1 MTRNNKTTPN
11 TRTWVLYILVGVL
24 FMAGVVLASGW
35 KALHA
40 TEERFCQ
47 TIAFVKS
54 QSTSFEQYNDTITAK
69 ALRRTAVS
77 VHQLA
82 GDAAL
87 DLSDPHCLKQQ
98 TETLWLTGISVL
110 RPDGTLLCEYTANG
124 IGYAQLEDQLKKETA
139 LDVFRFPQKTYLKRV
154 LLADGSAVDVAAHRA
169 DHQEV
174 ILLAYRC
181 TPAKFVEGTALSIQS
196 ILDGYPEET
205 SGTLFIV
212 QNNQVIASNRP
223 ELIGQD
229 TTASPPVQEIR
240 SAGLA
245 EKLTPTHG
253 WNGSGCY
260 FGMYSHGRSFDLY
273 AYTDEKTVFRESLTL
288 VLTALVCY
296 ILLVSVLQ
304 MLRRRSVQEMEQQKK
319 EQEKKYQTQLEEQNR
334 KLEIALQ
341 HEGAANRAKRE
352 FLFNMSHDIRTPMNA
367 IIGFTSL
374 AATHIDNREQV
385 LDYLKK
391 ISTSSQH
398 LLSLINDVLDMSR
411 IESGKVKIEEK
422 AVHLPDLVHDVRS
435 IIQPNVA
442 AKRLSLFIDTM
453 DIEDED
459 IITDPLRLNQILLNI
474 LSNAIKFTPTGGMI
488 SIRIAQKNGA
498 PKGCVCY
505 EFRIKDN
512 GIGMSEEFQ
521 KHIFEE
527 FSREESSTVSGIQ
540 GTGLG
545 MSITKNIVDLMGGT
559 IALTSEPGKGTEFI
573 VTLCFTRSGQKAEP
587 KQLPQLEGLRALVAD
602 DDTNTCLNV
611 STMLSK
617 IGMRPE
623 WTISGKEAVIRTKYA
638 VEQGDEFSVYII
650 DWLIPDMNGIEIVR
664 QIRKVIGNRCPIIIL
679 TAYDW
684 ADIEDEAR
692 AAGVTAFCE
701 KPLFL
706 SELRRVLA
714 EPFRAEP
721 ASKPAQPTAADLKG
735 KKLLLV
741 EDNELNREIALEIL
755 KEAGFVVDTAEDGAV
770 AVQKIKQAAPGQYDL
785 ILMDIQMPNL
795 DGYEATRQIRA
806 LPDARKASIPIFAMT
821 ANAFEEDR
829 QNALAAGMNGHIAK
843 PLDVPH
849 LLRVLADALKK

>member
-1 MTRNNKTTPN
+1 MTRNNKATPN

-124 IGYAQLEDQLKKETA
+124 IGYAQLEDRLKKETA

-169 DHQEV
+169 DHEEV

-181 TPAKFVEGTALSIQS
+181 TPAKFVEGTVLSIQS

-273 AYTDEKTVFRESLTL
+273 AYTDEKAVFHESLTL
-288 VLTALVCY
+288 ILTALVCY

-442 AKRLSLFIDTM
+442 AKRLSLFIDAM

-721 ASKPAQPTAADLKG
+721 ASEPAQPTAADLKG

-770 AVQKIKQAAPGQYDL
+770 AVRKIKQAAPGQYDL

-806 LPDARKASIPIFAMT
+806 LPDAEKASIPIFAMT

>member
-1 MTRNNKTTPN
+1 MARKNRTTPDKRIW
-11 TRTWVLYILVGVL
+11 TAYLIIGVL
-24 FMAGVVLASGW
+24 LMAGVAFFSSW
-35 KALHA
+35 RAMRTA
-40 TEERFCQ
+40 EERFCQ
-47 TIAFVKS
+47 TLEFVKS
-54 QSTSFEQYNDTITAK
+54 QSTSFEKHNDTITAK
-69 ALRRTAVS
+69 ALRRTAVA

-82 GDAAL
+82 ENPAL
-87 DLSDPHCLKQQ
+87 DLSDPQCLNRQ
-98 TETLWLTGISVL
+98 TEKLWLTGISVL
-110 RPDGTLLCEYTANG
+110 GPDGTLRCESTTNG
-124 IGYAQLEDQLKKETA
+124 IGYDRFGDQLKNDA
-139 LDVFRFPQKTYLKRV
+139 VLDVLSYPRKTYVKRV
-154 LLADGSAVDVAAHRA
+154 LLEDGSAVDVAAHRA
-169 DHQEV
+169 ESTELL
-174 ILLAYRC
+174 LLAYRY
-181 TPAKFVEGTALSIQS
+181 TPAEFVEETALSIQS
-196 ILDGYPEET
+196 ILDGYPAET

-212 QNNQVIASNRP
+212 QNNQVVAANRP

-229 TTASPPVQEIR
+229 VAGSPLAQGIR
-240 SAGLA
+240 KAGAA
-245 EKLTPTHG
+245 EKLTHTRD

-260 FGMYSHGRSFDLY
+260 FGMFCHGRSFDLY
-273 AYTDEKTVFRESLTL
+273 AYTDEKIIFREALLLILTVL
-288 VLTALVCY
+288 VGY
-296 ILLVSVLQ
+296 ILLVMVLQ
-304 MLRRRSVQEMEQQKK
+304 LLRRRSAQEMELQKK
-319 EQEKKYQTQLEEQNR
+319 EQERKYQTQLEEQNH

-435 IIQPNVA
+435 IIQPNVS

-453 DIEDED
+453 DVENED

-498 PKGCVCY
+498 PKGRGCY

-521 KHIFEE
+521 KHIFEA

-559 IALTSEPGKGTEFI
+559 IAIESEPGRGSEFI
-573 VTLCFTRSGQKAEP
+573 VDLCFALSGQKVEP
-587 KQLPQLEGLRALVAD
+587 KQIPQLEGLRALVAD
-602 DDTNTCLNV
+602 DDTDTCLSV

-623 WTISGKEAVIRTKYA
+623 WTISGKEAVIRTRYA
-638 VEQGDEFSVYII
+638 LEQGDEFSVYII
-650 DWLIPDMNGIEIVR
+650 DWLIPDMNGIEVVR
-664 QIRKVIGNRCPIIIL
+664 QIRKVIGKSCPIIIL

-684 ADIEDEAR
+684 ADIEEEAK

-714 EPFRAEP
+714 EPFGAEP
-721 ASKPAQPTAADLKG
+721 APEPSQPDAADLKG

-741 EDNELNREIALEIL
+741 EDNALNRELAQEIL
-755 KEAGFVVDTAEDGAV
+755 KEAGFAVDTAEDGEI
-770 AVQKIKQAAPGQYDL
+770 AVQKMRQAAPGQYDL
-785 ILMDIQMPNL
+785 ILMDIQMPKM

-806 LPDARKASIPIFAMT
+806 LPDAAKAGIPIFAMT

-829 QNALAAGMNGHIAK
+829 QNALKAGMDGHIAK
-843 PLDVPH
+843 PLDIPH
-849 LLRVLADALKK
+849 LLHVLAEVLRS

>member
-1 MTRNNKTTPN
+1 MTRNNKATPN
-11 TRTWVLYILVGVL
+11 TRTWVLYVLVGVL
-24 FMAGVVLASGW
+24 FMAGVILASGW
-35 KALHA
+35 KALHV
-40 TEERFCQ
+40 TEEHFCQ
-47 TIAFVKS
+47 TIEFVKS
-54 QSTSFEQYNDTITAK
+54 QSTGFERYNDTITAK
-69 ALRRTAVS
+69 TLRRTAVS

-181 TPAKFVEGTALSIQS
+181 TPAKFVEGTALSVQS

-240 SAGLA
+240 STGLA

-273 AYTDEKTVFRESLTL
+273 AYTDEKAVFHESLTL

-474 LSNAIKFTPTGGMI
+474 LSNAVKFTPTGGMI

-559 IALTSEPGKGTEFI
+559 IAIESEPGKGSEFI
-573 VTLCFTRSGQKAEP
+573 VDLCFALSGQKIEP
-587 KQLPQLEGLRALVAD
+587 RQLPQLEGLRALVAD
-602 DDTNTCLNV
+602 DDTDTCLSV

-770 AVQKIKQAAPGQYDL
+770 AVPKIKQAAPGQYDL

-806 LPDARKASIPIFAMT
+806 LPDAEKANIPIFAMT

-829 QNALAAGMNGHIAK
+829 QNALEAGMNGHIAK

>member
-11 TRTWVLYILVGVL
+11 TRTWVLYILVGAL

-47 TIAFVKS
+47 TIEFVKS

-169 DHQEV
+169 DHEEV

-181 TPAKFVEGTALSIQS
+181 TPAKFVDGTALSVQS

-273 AYTDEKTVFRESLTL
+273 AYTDEKTVFHESLTL

-334 KLEIALQ
+334 KLEIALR

-721 ASKPAQPTAADLKG
+721 ASEPAQPTAADLKG

-806 LPDARKASIPIFAMT
+806 LPDAEKANIPIFAMT

-849 LLRVLADALKK
+849 LLCVLADALKK

>member
-1 MTRNNKTTPN
+1 MTRNNKATPN
-11 TRTWVLYILVGVL
+11 TRIWVLYVLVGVL

-35 KALHA
+35 KALHV

-169 DHQEV
+169 DHEEV

-181 TPAKFVEGTALSIQS
+181 TPAKFVEGTALSVQS

-223 ELIGQD
+223 ELIGRD
-229 TTASPPVQEIR
+229 TTDSPPVQEIR
-240 SAGLA
+240 STGFA

-273 AYTDEKTVFRESLTL
+273 AYTDEKAVFHESLTL

-296 ILLVSVLQ
+296 ILLVTVLQ

-559 IALTSEPGKGTEFI
+559 IALTSEPGKGSEFI

-806 LPDARKASIPIFAMT
+806 LPDAEKANIPIFAMT

-829 QNALAAGMNGHIAK
+829 QNALEAGMNGHIAK

>member
-11 TRTWVLYILVGVL
+11 TRIWVLYVLVGVL

-35 KALHA
+35 KALHV

-169 DHQEV
+169 DHEEV

-181 TPAKFVEGTALSIQS
+181 TPAKFVEGTALSVQS

-212 QNNQVIASNRP
+212 QNNQIIASNRP

-296 ILLVSVLQ
+296 ILLVSLLQ

-334 KLEIALQ
+334 KLEIALR

-512 GIGMSEEFQ
+512 GIGMSKEFQ

-559 IALTSEPGKGTEFI
+559 IALTSEPGKGSEFI

-721 ASKPAQPTAADLKG
+721 ASEPAQPTAADLKG

-755 KEAGFVVDTAEDGAV
+755 KEAGFVVDIAEDGAV

-806 LPDARKASIPIFAMT
+806 LPDAEKASIPIFAMT

>member
-11 TRTWVLYILVGVL
+11 TRTWVLYILVGAL

-47 TIAFVKS
+47 TIEFVKS
-54 QSTSFEQYNDTITAK
+54 QSTSFERYNDTITAK

-124 IGYAQLEDQLKKETA
+124 IGYAQLEDRLKKETA

-169 DHQEV
+169 DHEEV

-181 TPAKFVEGTALSIQS
+181 TPAKFVEGTALSVQS

-273 AYTDEKTVFRESLTL
+273 AYTDEKTVFHESLTL

-296 ILLVSVLQ
+296 ILIVSVLQ

-488 SIRIAQKNGA
+488 SLRIAQKNDA
-498 PKGCVCY
+498 PTGRARY

-721 ASKPAQPTAADLKG
+721 AAKPAQPTAADLKG

-806 LPDARKASIPIFAMT
+806 LPDAEKANIPIFAMT

>member
-1 MTRNNKTTPN
+1 MARKNRTTSDTRV
-11 TRTWVLYILVGVL
+11 WAVYLIIGVL
-24 FMAGVVLASGW
+24 LMIGVTFLSSWRAMRT
-35 KALHA
+35 A
-40 TEERFCQ
+40 EERFCR
-47 TIAFVKS
+47 ILEFVKS
-54 QSTSFEQYNDTITAK
+54 QSTSFEKYNDTITAK
-69 ALRRTAVS
+69 ALRRTAVA

-82 GDAAL
+82 EDAAL
-87 DLSDPHCLKQQ
+87 DLSDPQCLNRQAEK
-98 TETLWLTGISVL
+98 LWLTGISVL
-110 RPDGTLLCEYTANG
+110 GPDGALLCESTTNG
-124 IGYAQLEDQLKKETA
+124 IGYARFGDQLKNDA
-139 LDVFRFPQKTYLKRV
+139 VLDVLSYPRKTYVKRV
-154 LLADGSAVDVAAHRA
+154 LLEDGSAVDVAAHRA
-169 DHQEV
+169 ESTELL
-174 ILLAYRC
+174 LLAYRY
-181 TPAKFVEGTALSIQS
+181 TPAEFVEETALSIQS
-196 ILDGYPEET
+196 VLDGYPAET

-212 QNNQVIASNRP
+212 QNNQVIAANRP

-229 TTASPPVQEIR
+229 TADSPLVQGIR
-240 SAGLA
+240 KAGAA
-245 EKLTPTHG
+245 EKLTHTLD

-260 FGMYSHGRSFDLY
+260 FGMFCHGRSFDLY
-273 AYTDEKTVFRESLTL
+273 AYTDEKTIFRESLSL
-288 VLTALVCY
+288 ILMALVGY
-296 ILLVSVLQ
+296 SLLVMALQ
-304 MLRRRSVQEMEQQKK
+304 LLRRSSIEAVEQLRK
-319 EQEKKYQTQLEEQNR
+319 EQEREYHARLEEQNR

-374 AATHIDNREQV
+374 AATHIDNKEQV

-435 IIQPNVA
+435 IIQPNIS

-453 DIEDED
+453 DVENED

-488 SIRIAQKNGA
+488 SIRIAEKNGA
-498 PKGCVCY
+498 PMGRACY

-527 FSREESSTVSGIQ
+527 FTREENSTVSGIQ

-559 IALTSEPGKGTEFI
+559 IAIESEPGKGSEFI
-573 VTLCFTRSGQKAEP
+573 VNLCFALSGQKVELR
-587 KQLPQLEGLRALVAD
+587 QLPQLEGLRALVAD
-602 DDTNTCLNV
+602 DDTDTCLSV

-623 WTISGKEAVIRTKYA
+623 WTISGREAVIRTRYA
-638 VEQGDEFSVYII
+638 MEQGDEFSVYII

-664 QIRKVIGNRCPIIIL
+664 QIRKVIGNQCPIIIL

-721 ASKPAQPTAADLKG
+721 ASEPAQPTAADLKG

-806 LPDARKASIPIFAMT
+806 LPDAEKANIPIFAMT

-829 QNALAAGMNGHIAK
+829 QNALEAGMNGHIAK

>member
-11 TRTWVLYILVGVL
+11 TRTWVLYILVGAL

-47 TIAFVKS
+47 TIEFVKS

-124 IGYAQLEDQLKKETA
+124 IGYAQLEDRLKKETA

-169 DHQEV
+169 DHEEV

-181 TPAKFVEGTALSIQS
+181 TPAKFVEGTALSVQS

-273 AYTDEKTVFRESLTL
+273 AYTDEKTVFHESLTL

-296 ILLVSVLQ
+296 ILIVSVLQ

-559 IALTSEPGKGTEFI
+559 IAIESEPGKGSEFI
-573 VTLCFTRSGQKAEP
+573 VNLCFALSGQKIEP
-587 KQLPQLEGLRALVAD
+587 RQLPQLEGLRALVAD
-602 DDTNTCLNV
+602 DDTDTCLSV

-721 ASKPAQPTAADLKG
+721 ASEPAQPTAADLKG

-806 LPDARKASIPIFAMT
+806 LPDAEKASIPIFAMT

-829 QNALAAGMNGHIAK
+829 QNALEAGMNGHIAK

-849 LLRVLADALKK
+849 LLRVLTDALKK

>member
-1 MTRNNKTTPN
+1 MARKNRTTPDK
-11 TRTWVLYILVGVL
+11 RIWAVYLIVGVL
-24 FMAGVVLASGW
+24 LMIGVTFLSGW
-35 KALHA
+35 RAMRTA
-40 TEERFCQ
+40 EERFCR
-47 TIAFVKS
+47 ILEFVKS
-54 QSTSFEQYNDTITAK
+54 QSTSFEKYNDTITAK
-69 ALRRTAVS
+69 ALRRTAVA

-82 GDAAL
+82 EDAAL
-87 DLSDPHCLKQQ
+87 DLSDPQCLNRQEEK
-98 TETLWLTGISVL
+98 LWLTGISVL
-110 RPDGTLLCEYTANG
+110 GPDGTLRCESTTNG
-124 IGYAQLEDQLKKETA
+124 IGYARFGDQLKNDA
-139 LDVFRFPQKTYLKRV
+139 VLDVVSYPQKTYVKRV
-154 LLADGSAVDVAAHRA
+154 LLEDGSAVDVAAHRA
-169 DHQEV
+169 ESAELL
-174 ILLAYRC
+174 LLAYRY
-181 TPAKFVEGTALSIQS
+181 TPAEFVEETALSIQS
-196 ILDGYPEET
+196 VLDGYPAET

-212 QNNQVIASNRP
+212 QNNQVIAANRP

-229 TTASPPVQEIR
+229 TADSPLVQGIR
-240 SAGLA
+240 KAGAA
-245 EKLTPTHG
+245 EKLTHTRD

-260 FGMYSHGRSFDLY
+260 FGMFCHGRSFDLY
-273 AYTDEKTVFRESLTL
+273 AYTDEKTIFRESLSL
-288 VLTALVCY
+288 ILMALVGY
-296 ILLVSVLQ
+296 SLLVMALQ
-304 MLRRRSVQEMEQQKK
+304 LLRRSSIEAVEQLRK
-319 EQEKKYQTQLEEQNR
+319 EQEREYHARLEEQNR

-374 AATHIDNREQV
+374 AATHINNKEQV

-559 IALTSEPGKGTEFI
+559 IALTSEPGKGSEFI

-721 ASKPAQPTAADLKG
+721 ASEPAQPTAADLKG

-770 AVQKIKQAAPGQYDL
+770 AVRKIKQAAPGQYDL

-806 LPDARKASIPIFAMT
+806 LPDARKANIPIFAMT

-829 QNALAAGMNGHIAK
+829 QNALEAGMNGHIAK

>member
-11 TRTWVLYILVGVL
+11 TRTWVLYILVGAL
-24 FMAGVVLASGW
+24 LMAGVVLASGW

-47 TIAFVKS
+47 TIEFVKS

-124 IGYAQLEDQLKKETA
+124 IGYAQLEDRLKKETA

-169 DHQEV
+169 DHEEV

-181 TPAKFVEGTALSIQS
+181 TPAKFVEGTALSVQS

-240 SAGLA
+240 STGLA

-273 AYTDEKTVFRESLTL
+273 AYTDEKAVFHESLTL

-638 VEQGDEFSVYII
+638 VEQGDAFSVYII

-806 LPDARKASIPIFAMT
+806 LPDAEKANIPIFAMT

>member
-1 MTRNNKTTPN
+1 MTRNNKATPN
-11 TRTWVLYILVGVL
+11 TRTWVLYVLVGVL

-35 KALHA
+35 KALHV
-40 TEERFCQ
+40 TEEHFCQ
-47 TIAFVKS
+47 TIEFVKS
-54 QSTSFEQYNDTITAK
+54 QSTSFERYNDTVTAK
-69 ALRRTAVS
+69 TLRRTAVS

-169 DHQEV
+169 DHEEV

-181 TPAKFVEGTALSIQS
+181 TPAKFVEGTALSVQS

-229 TTASPPVQEIR
+229 TTDSPTVQEIR
-240 SAGLA
+240 KVGVA
-245 EKLTPTHG
+245 EMLTHTRG
-253 WNGSGCY
+253 WDGSGSY
-260 FGMYSHGRSFDLY
+260 FGMYSHGRAFDLY
-273 AYTDEKTVFRESLTL
+273 AYTDGRTIFGASVSTILM
-288 VLTALVCY
+288 ALAGY
-296 ILLVSVLQ
+296 ILLVVVLQ
-304 MLRRRSVQEMEQQKK
+304 TLRRRSAQEMEQQKK

-411 IESGKVKIEEK
+411 IESGKVKLEER

-435 IIQPNVA
+435 IIQPNVS

-453 DIEDED
+453 DVENED
-459 IITDPLRLNQILLNI
+459 IITDPLRLNQVLLNI

-488 SIRIAQKNGA
+488 SLRIAQKNDA
-498 PKGCVCY
+498 PTGRARY

-512 GIGMSEEFQ
+512 GIGMSAEFQ

-545 MSITKNIVDLMGGT
+545 MSITKKIVDLMGGT
-559 IALTSEPGKGTEFI
+559 IAIESEPGKGSEFI
-573 VTLCFTRSGQKAEP
+573 VDLCFARCEQKVEQR
-587 KQLPQLEGLRALVAD
+587 QLPQLEGLRALVAD
-602 DDTNTCLNV
+602 DDTDTCLSV

-770 AVQKIKQAAPGQYDL
+770 AVQKIEQAAPGQYDL

-806 LPDARKASIPIFAMT
+806 LPDAEKANIPIFAMT

-829 QNALAAGMNGHIAK
+829 QNALEAGMNGHIAK

>member
-11 TRTWVLYILVGVL
+11 TRTWVLYVLVGVL
-24 FMAGVVLASGW
+24 LMAGVVLASGW
-35 KALHA
+35 KALHV
-40 TEERFCQ
+40 TEEHFCQ
-47 TIAFVKS
+47 TIEFVKS
-54 QSTSFEQYNDTITAK
+54 QSTSFEKYNDTITAK
-69 ALRRTAVS
+69 TLRRTAVS

-181 TPAKFVEGTALSIQS
+181 TPAKFVEGTALSVQS

-229 TTASPPVQEIR
+229 TTDSPTVQEIR
-240 SAGLA
+240 KVGVA
-245 EKLTPTHG
+245 EMLTHTRG
-253 WNGSGCY
+253 WDGSGSY
-260 FGMYSHGRSFDLY
+260 FGMYSHGRTFDLY
-273 AYTDEKTVFRESLTL
+273 AYTDGRTIFGQSVSTILM
-288 VLTALVCY
+288 ALAGY
-296 ILLVSVLQ
+296 ILLVVVLQ
-304 MLRRRSVQEMEQQKK
+304 TLRRRSAQEMEQQKK

-411 IESGKVKIEEK
+411 IESGKVKLEER

-435 IIQPNVA
+435 IIQPNVS

-453 DIEDED
+453 DVENED
-459 IITDPLRLNQILLNI
+459 IITDPLRLNQVLLNI

-488 SIRIAQKNGA
+488 SLRIAQKNGA
-498 PKGCVCY
+498 PTGRARY

-512 GIGMSEEFQ
+512 GIGMSAEFQ

-545 MSITKNIVDLMGGT
+545 MSITKKIVDLMGGT
-559 IALTSEPGKGTEFI
+559 IAIESELGKGSEFI
-573 VTLCFTRSGQKAEP
+573 VDLCFARCEQKVEQR
-587 KQLPQLEGLRALVAD
+587 QLPQLEGLRALVAD
-602 DDTNTCLNV
+602 DDTDTCLSV

-806 LPDARKASIPIFAMT
+806 LPDAEKANIPIFAMT

-829 QNALAAGMNGHIAK
+829 QNALEAGMNGHIAK